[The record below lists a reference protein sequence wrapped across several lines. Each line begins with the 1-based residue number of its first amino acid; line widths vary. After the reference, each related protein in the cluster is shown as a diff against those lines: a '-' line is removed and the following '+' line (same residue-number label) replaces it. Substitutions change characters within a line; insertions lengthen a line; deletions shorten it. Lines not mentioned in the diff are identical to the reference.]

1 MIHSLLLFEL
11 ADFECDTFK
20 LAVVYHLL
28 IGQSFLG
35 KTEFGFKLIY
45 LFFLIERQFFQLAH
59 LLFMFTFDCPLLV
72 S

>member
-11 ADFECDTFK
+11 ADLKCNTFK

-35 KTEFGFKLIY
+35 KAEFGFKLIY
-45 LFFLIERQFFQLAH
+45 LFFLIERKIFKFAH

-72 S
+72 C